1 MRDGIAKNTSRVWDP
16 EKAVG
21 GEVQP
26 SSPKTRRERE
36 EKRKRGERREE
47 KRREKR
53 THARAERR
61 GGEARARRRRRRRRR
76 ESRRGRRSAPIS
88 VRLSIFTFR
97 PRVMYV
103 LRFRRRFALLERGR
117 IRNLFIYLFF
127 LGWGS
132 GGASH

>member
-1 MRDGIAKNTSRVWDP
+1 MGP
-16 EKAVG
+16 
-21 GEVQP
+21 GE
-26 SSPKTRRERE
+26 SGWWRSPAELPPKRGERERE

-61 GGEARARRRRRRRRR
+61 GEARARRRRRRRRR
-76 ESRRGRRSAPIS
+76 ESRRGRRPAPIS